1 MAHIKSSSERASAT
15 PTEWLPLG
23 RQIGELANEWSGR
36 YDLVG
41 YVGENAG
48 HGAPACYNPALAEIE
63 VDVVRAFGKGIK
75 PEMIGDLSQRKNQYE
90 FPRAIGAL
98 YHEAFHACFS
108 EWSLERAQE
117 DLESDEY
124 RALVLLEETRIEY
137 QGLLAKPRSAKFLR
151 ASAMDLVVA
160 DSAEEFSTM
169 PDTKKSAF
177 MVGLI
182 HSRVEA
188 GILEELDVVEV
199 TDLVDSFLGYD
210 TVSALLEIAEKFRAH
225 DDHGKADPVLYDL
238 AREWAKIVRDK
249 SEENGESEES
259 AEGEGEGEGEAP
271 SELAEA
277 LADALAEAQAQVS
290 VASGEALDEQEQ
302 SEDWKEEVENKV
314 SKAKD
319 SQMNEETAKKIFSK
333 NSGGSGRTSSRVME
347 TRLPTAGERRGAVTI
362 ATWLEKAKYRERDLT
377 EIASVV
383 PPGRLRTRALVQ
395 GKAMEARGVRQEVAP
410 FRKKVRKQTEE
421 PTLTVGVMV
430 DISGSMSSAM
440 EPMASTAWIMSEAVR
455 RVQGKTAMVYYG
467 NEVFPTLK
475 PGQHLGEVNVWSA
488 PDGTEKFDEAFRAL
502 DGGLNLLNGTGARLL
517 VVTSD
522 GAYTSDQH
530 DKAKKWV
537 KRCKEAGVAVL
548 WLPFDNGYYARGVE
562 RLGATVIPGVLDPA
576 TSALEIGKQASQALT
591 EVGRR
596 NA

>member
-1 MAHIKSSSERASAT
+1 MAHIKTSSERASAT

-63 VDVVRAFGKGIK
+63 VDVARAFGKGIK
-75 PEMIGDLSQRKNQYE
+75 PEMIGDLHQRKNQYE

-98 YHEAFHACFS
+98 YHEAFHATFS
-108 EWSLERAQE
+108 EWSMPEAHEALEQ
-117 DLESDEY
+117 DEY
-124 RALVLLEETRIEY
+124 DSLVLLEETRIEY
-137 QGLLAKPRSAKFLR
+137 QGLLAKPRARQFLR
-151 ASAMDLVVA
+151 ACAMELVVA
-160 DSAEEFSTM
+160 DSAEGFSTM

-177 MVGLI
+177 LVALV

-188 GILEELDVVEV
+188 GILDPEDVAEII
-199 TDLVDSFLGYD
+199 DLVDRFLGYD
-210 TVSALLEIAEKFRAH
+210 TVSALLEVAEKFRSH
-225 DDHGKADPVLYDL
+225 DDHANAYPVLYDL

-249 SEENGESEES
+249 SEENGESQEASSEGESES
-259 AEGEGEGEGEAP
+259 ALSEFGE
-271 SELAEA
+271 
-277 LADALAEAQAQVS
+277 ALAEAMEEAKAT
-290 VASGEALDEQEQ
+290 ASISSSEALDEQEQ
-302 SEDWKEEVENKV
+302 KEEWQEQVENKA
-314 SKAKD
+314 SEAKD
-319 SQMNEETAKKIFSK
+319 SQVNAETAKKIFSK
-333 NSGGSGRTSSRVME
+333 GSGGEGRTSSRLIE
-347 TRLPTAGERRGAVTI
+347 TRQPTTEERRGAVTI
-362 ATWLEKAKYRERDLT
+362 ATWLEKAKYRERDIT
-377 EIASVV
+377 EVASVV

-395 GKAMEARGVRQEVAP
+395 SKAMEARGVRQEVAP
-410 FRKKVRKQTEE
+410 FRKKVRKQTDE

-475 PGQHLGEVNVWSA
+475 PGQHLGEVKVWSA

-502 DGGLNLLNGTGARLL
+502 DGGLNLLNGSGARLL

-522 GAYTSDQH
+522 GAYVSDQYE
-530 DKAKKWV
+530 KAKKWV
-537 KRCKEAGVAVL
+537 KRCREAGVAVL
-548 WLPFDNGYYARGVE
+548 WLPFDNGYYARNVE
-562 RLGATVIPGVLDPA
+562 RLGATVVPGVLDPA
-576 TSALEIGKQASQALT
+576 TSALEIGREASRALT

>member
-15 PTEWLPLG
+15 PTEWLNLG
-23 RQIGELANEWSGR
+23 RQVGELANEWSGR

-63 VDVVRAFGKGIK
+63 VDVVRAFGKGIT
-75 PEMIGDLSQRKNQYE
+75 PEMIGDLHQRKNQYE
-90 FPRAIGAL
+90 FPRAVGAL
-98 YHEAFHACFS
+98 YHEAFHATFS
-108 EWSLERAQE
+108 EWSMEKARE
-117 DLESDEY
+117 DLEKDEY
-124 RALVLLEETRIEY
+124 DALVLLEETRIEF
-137 QGLLAKPRSAKFLR
+137 QGLLVKPRSKEFLR
-151 ASAMDLVVA
+151 ACAMELVVA
-160 DSAEEFSTM
+160 DSAEGFSTM
-169 PDTKKSAF
+169 PDTAKSAF
-177 MVGLI
+177 LVALV

-188 GILEELDVVEV
+188 GVLAPEDVAEI
-199 TDLVDSFLGYD
+199 TDLVDEFLGYD

-225 DDHGKADPVLYDL
+225 DDHANADPVLYGL
-238 AREWAKIVRDK
+238 AREWAKTVRDK
-249 SEENGESEES
+249 VEENGESQES
-259 AEGEGEGEGEAP
+259 GSEGEGESAM
-271 SELAEA
+271 SEFAEA
-277 LADALAEAQAQVS
+277 LAEAMEEAKAT
-290 VASGEALDEQEQ
+290 VAISSTEALDEQEQ
-302 SEDWKEEVENKV
+302 KEDWQEQVETKA

-333 NSGGSGRTSSRVME
+333 GSGGEGRTSSRLVE
-347 TRLPTAGERRGAVTI
+347 TRQPTTEERRGAVTI
-362 ATWLEKAKYRERDLT
+362 ASWLEKAKYRERDIT

-395 GKAMEARGVRQEVAP
+395 SKAMEARGVRQEVAP
-410 FRKKVRKQTEE
+410 FRKKVRKQTDE

-475 PGQHLGEVNVWSA
+475 PGQHLGDVKVWSA
-488 PDGTEKFDEAFRAL
+488 PDGTERFDEAFRAL
-502 DGGLNLLNGTGARLL
+502 DGGLNLLNGSGARLL

-522 GAYTSDQH
+522 GAYTSDQY

-537 KRCKEAGVAVL
+537 KRCKESGVAVL

-562 RLGATVIPGVLDPA
+562 RLGATVVSGVLDPA
-576 TSALEIGKQASQALT
+576 TSALEIGKEASRALT

>member
-63 VDVVRAFGKGIK
+63 VDVVRAFGKGTT
-75 PEMIGDLSQRKNQYE
+75 PEMIGDLSQRKSQYE

-108 EWSLERAQE
+108 EWSMENAHEALKE
-117 DLESDEY
+117 DEY
-124 RALVLLEETRIEY
+124 QALVLLEETRIEF
-137 QGLLAKPRSAKFLR
+137 QGLLAKPRSKEFLR
-151 ASAMDLVVA
+151 ACAMELVVA
-160 DSAEEFSTM
+160 DSAEGFSTM
-169 PDTKKSAF
+169 PDTAKSAF
-177 MVGLI
+177 LVALV
-182 HSRVEA
+182 HARVEA
-188 GILEELDVVEV
+188 GILDSEDVAEI
-199 TDLVDSFLGYD
+199 TNLVDEFLGYD

-225 DDHGKADPVLYDL
+225 DDHANADPVLYGL
-238 AREWAKIVRDK
+238 AREWAEIVRDK
-249 SEENGESEES
+249 VEENGESEES
-259 AEGEGEGEGEAP
+259 SSEGEGESAM
-271 SELAEA
+271 SEFAEA
-277 LADALAEAQAQVS
+277 LAEAMEEAKAT
-290 VASGEALDEQEQ
+290 VAISSTEALDEQEQ
-302 SEDWKEEVENKV
+302 KEDWQEQVETKA

-319 SQMNEETAKKIFSK
+319 SQVNAETAKKIFSK
-333 NSGGSGRTSSRVME
+333 GSGGEGRTSSRLIE
-347 TRLPTAGERRGAVTI
+347 TRQPTTEERRGAVTI
-362 ATWLEKAKYRERDLT
+362 ASWLEKAKYRERDIT

-395 GKAMEARGVRQEVAP
+395 SKAMEARGVRQEVAP
-410 FRKKVRKQTEE
+410 FRKKVRRQTDE

-475 PGQHLGEVNVWSA
+475 PGQHLGDVKVWSA

-502 DGGLNLLNGTGARLL
+502 DGGLNLLNGSGARLL

-522 GAYTSDQH
+522 GAYVSDQYE
-530 DKAKKWV
+530 KAKKWV
-537 KRCKEAGVAVL
+537 KRCREAGVAVL
-548 WLPFDNGYYARGVE
+548 WLPFDNGHYARGVE
-562 RLGATVIPGVLDPA
+562 RLGATVISGVLDPA
-576 TSALEIGKQASQALT
+576 TSALEIGREASRALT
-591 EVGRR
+591 EVGKR

>member
-1 MAHIKSSSERASAT
+1 MAHIKTSSERASAT

-63 VDVVRAFGKGIK
+63 VDVARAFGKGIK
-75 PEMIGDLSQRKNQYE
+75 PEMIGDLHQRKNQYE

-98 YHEAFHACFS
+98 YHEAFHATFS
-108 EWSLERAQE
+108 EWSMPEAHEALEQ
-117 DLESDEY
+117 DEY
-124 RALVLLEETRIEY
+124 DSLVLLEETRIEF
-137 QGLLAKPRSAKFLR
+137 QGLLAKPRARQFLR
-151 ASAMDLVVA
+151 ACAMELVVA
-160 DSAEEFSTM
+160 DSAEGFSTM

-177 MVGLI
+177 LVALV

-188 GILEELDVVEV
+188 GILDPEDVAEII
-199 TDLVDSFLGYD
+199 DLVDRFLGYD
-210 TVSALLEIAEKFRAH
+210 TVSALLEVAEKFRSH
-225 DDHGKADPVLYDL
+225 DDHANAYPVLYDL

-249 SEENGESEES
+249 SEENGESQEASSEGESES
-259 AEGEGEGEGEAP
+259 ALSEFGE
-271 SELAEA
+271 
-277 LADALAEAQAQVS
+277 ALAEAMEEAKAT
-290 VASGEALDEQEQ
+290 ASISSSEALDEQEQ
-302 SEDWKEEVENKV
+302 KEEWQEQVETKA
-314 SKAKD
+314 SEAKD
-319 SQMNEETAKKIFSK
+319 SQVNEETAKKIFSK
-333 NSGGSGRTSSRVME
+333 GSGGEGRTSSRLIE
-347 TRLPTAGERRGAVTI
+347 TRQPTTEERRGAVTI
-362 ATWLEKAKYRERDLT
+362 ATWLEKAKYRERDIT
-377 EIASVV
+377 EVASVV

-395 GKAMEARGVRQEVAP
+395 SKAMEARGVRQEVAP
-410 FRKKVRKQTEE
+410 FRKKVRKQTDE

-475 PGQHLGEVNVWSA
+475 PGQHLGEVKVWSA

-502 DGGLNLLNGTGARLL
+502 DGGLNLLNGSGARLL

-530 DKAKKWV
+530 DKAQKWV
-537 KRCKEAGVAVL
+537 KRCREAGVAVL
-548 WLPFDNGYYARGVE
+548 WLPFDNGYYARNVE
-562 RLGATVIPGVLDPA
+562 RLGATVVPGVLDPA
-576 TSALEIGKQASQALT
+576 TSALEIGREASRALT

>member
-1 MAHIKSSSERASAT
+1 MAHIKTSSERASAT
-15 PTEWLPLG
+15 PPEWLPLG

-63 VDVVRAFGKGIK
+63 VDVARAFGKGIK
-75 PEMIGDLSQRKNQYE
+75 PEMIGDLHQRKNQYE

-98 YHEAFHACFS
+98 YHEAFHATFS
-108 EWSLERAQE
+108 EWSMPEAHEALEQ
-117 DLESDEY
+117 DEY
-124 RALVLLEETRIEY
+124 DSLVLLEETRIEY
-137 QGLLAKPRSAKFLR
+137 QGLLAKPRARQFLR
-151 ASAMDLVVA
+151 ACAMELVVA
-160 DSAEEFSTM
+160 DSAEGFSTM

-177 MVGLI
+177 LVALV

-188 GILEELDVVEV
+188 GILDPEDVAEI

-210 TVSALLEIAEKFRAH
+210 TVSALLEVAEKFRSH
-225 DDHGKADPVLYDL
+225 DDHANAYPVLYDL

-249 SEENGESEES
+249 SEENGESQEASSEGESES
-259 AEGEGEGEGEAP
+259 ALSEFGE
-271 SELAEA
+271 
-277 LADALAEAQAQVS
+277 ALAEAMEEAKAI
-290 VASGEALDEQEQ
+290 ASISSSEALDEQEQ
-302 SEDWKEEVENKV
+302 KEEWQEQVENKA
-314 SKAKD
+314 SEAKD
-319 SQMNEETAKKIFSK
+319 SQVNAETAKKIFSK
-333 NSGGSGRTSSRVME
+333 GSGGEGRTSSRLIE
-347 TRLPTAGERRGAVTI
+347 TRQPTTEERRGAVTI
-362 ATWLEKAKYRERDLT
+362 ATWLEKAKYRERDIT
-377 EIASVV
+377 EVASVV

-395 GKAMEARGVRQEVAP
+395 SKAMEARGVRQEVAP
-410 FRKKVRKQTEE
+410 FRKKVRKQTDE

-475 PGQHLGEVNVWSA
+475 PGQHLGEVKVWSA

-502 DGGLNLLNGTGARLL
+502 DGGLNLLNGSGARLL

-530 DKAKKWV
+530 DKAQKWV
-537 KRCKEAGVAVL
+537 KRCREAGVAVL
-548 WLPFDNGYYARGVE
+548 WLPFDNGYYARNVE
-562 RLGATVIPGVLDPA
+562 RLGATVVPGVLDPA
-576 TSALEIGKQASQALT
+576 TSALEIGREASRALT

>member
-23 RQIGELANEWSGR
+23 RQIGQLANEWSGR

-63 VDVVRAFGKGIK
+63 VDVVRAFGKGVT
-75 PEMIGDLSQRKNQYE
+75 PEMIGDLHQRKAQYE

-98 YHEAFHACFS
+98 YHEAFHATFS
-108 EWSLERAQE
+108 EWSMEKAH
-117 DLESDEY
+117 ESLKEDEY
-124 RALVLLEETRIEY
+124 GALVLLEETRIEF
-137 QGLLAKPRSAKFLR
+137 QGLLAKPRSKEFLR
-151 ASAMDLVVA
+151 ASAMELVVA
-160 DSAEEFSTM
+160 DSAESFSTM
-169 PDTKKSAF
+169 PDTAKSAF
-177 MVGLI
+177 LVALV
-182 HSRVEA
+182 HARVEA
-188 GILEELDVVEV
+188 GILDSEDVEEV
-199 TDLVDSFLGYD
+199 TELVESFLGYE
-210 TVSALLEIAEKFRAH
+210 TVSQLLEIAEKFRAH
-225 DDHGKADPVLYDL
+225 DDHANADPVLYDL
-238 AREWAKIVRDK
+238 AREWAKIVREE
-249 SEENGESEES
+249 SEANGESQEPGS
-259 AEGEGEGEGEAP
+259 EGEGEGAP
-271 SELAEA
+271 SEFAEALAEA
-277 LADALAEAQAQVS
+277 LEEAKAM
-290 VASGEALDEQEQ
+290 VAISSTQALDDQEQ
-302 SEDWKEEVENKV
+302 KEEWQEQVENKA

-319 SQMNEETAKKIFSK
+319 SQLNRDTAKKIFSK
-333 NSGGSGRTSSRVME
+333 GSGGEGRTSSRLIN
-347 TRLPTAGERRGAVTI
+347 TRQPTTEERRGAVTI

-395 GKAMEARGVRQEVAP
+395 GQAMESRGVYQQVAP
-410 FRKKVRKQTEE
+410 FRKKVRRQTDE

-502 DGGLNLLNGTGARLL
+502 DGALNLLDGSGARLL

-522 GAYTSDQH
+522 GAYTSDQG
-530 DKAKKWV
+530 DKARKWV
-537 KRCKEAGVAVL
+537 KRCREAGVAVL
-548 WLPFDNGYYARGVE
+548 WLPFDNGYYAKAME
-562 RLGATVIPGVLDPA
+562 RLGASVVLGELDPA
-576 TSALEIGKQASQALT
+576 TSALEIGREASRALT
-591 EVGRR
+591 AVGRR

>member
-23 RQIGELANEWSGR
+23 RQVGELANLWSGR

-63 VDVVRAFGKGIK
+63 VDVVRAFGKGVT
-75 PEMIGDLSQRKNQYE
+75 PEMIGDLHQRKAQYE
-90 FPRAIGAL
+90 FPRAVGAL
-98 YHEAFHACFS
+98 YHEAFHATFS
-108 EWSLERAQE
+108 EWSMEKAH
-117 DLESDEY
+117 ESLKEDEY
-124 RALVLLEETRIEY
+124 GALVLLEETRIEY
-137 QGLLAKPRSAKFLR
+137 QGLLAKPRSLPFLR

-160 DSAEEFSTM
+160 DSTETFSTM
-169 PDTKKSAF
+169 PDTAKSAF
-177 MVGLI
+177 LVALV
-182 HSRVEA
+182 HARAEA
-188 GILEELDVVEV
+188 GILDPEDVAEI
-199 TDLVDSFLGYD
+199 TDLVDEFLGYE
-210 TVSALLEIAEKFRAH
+210 TVSQLLEIAEKFRAH
-225 DDHGKADPVLYDL
+225 DDHANADPVLYDL

-249 SEENGESEES
+249 TEENRENQEPGS
-259 AEGEGEGEGEAP
+259 EGEGESAL
-271 SELAEA
+271 SEFAEA
-277 LADALAEAQAQVS
+277 LVEAMEEAKAT
-290 VASGEALDEQEQ
+290 VAISGSQSLDEQEQ
-302 SEDWKEEVENKV
+302 KEDWQEQVEEKA
-314 SKAKD
+314 SKSKD
-319 SQMNEETAKKIFSK
+319 DQMNRDTAKKIFSK
-333 NSGGSGRTSSRVME
+333 SSGGEGRTSSRLIE
-347 TRLPTAGERRGAVTI
+347 TRKPTTEERRGAVTI
-362 ATWLEKAKYRERDLT
+362 ASWLEKAKYRERDLT

-395 GKAMEARGVRQEVAP
+395 GKAMEARGVYQQVAP

-430 DISGSMSSAM
+430 DISGSMNSAM

-475 PGQHLGEVNVWSA
+475 PGQHLGEVKVWSA
-488 PDGTEKFDEAFRAL
+488 SDGTERFDEAFRAL
-502 DGGLNLLNGTGARLL
+502 DGALNLLNGSGARLL

-522 GAYTSDQH
+522 GAYTSEEV
-530 DKAKKWV
+530 KKSRKWV
-537 KRCKEAGVAVL
+537 KRCREAGVAVL
-548 WLPFDNGYYARGVE
+548 WLPFDGGYHSSPLE
-562 RLGATVIPGVLDPA
+562 NLGATVVRGELDPA
-576 TSALEIGKQASQALT
+576 TSALEIGKQASRALT

>member
-23 RQIGELANEWSGR
+23 RQVGELANLWSGR

-63 VDVVRAFGKGIK
+63 VDVVRAFGKGVT
-75 PEMIGDLSQRKNQYE
+75 PEMIGDLHERKAQYE

-108 EWSLERAQE
+108 EWSMEKAHETLKK
-117 DLESDEY
+117 DEY
-124 RALVLLEETRIEY
+124 DALVLLEETRIEY
-137 QGLLAKPRSAKFLR
+137 QGLLAKPRSKDFLR
-151 ASAMDLVVA
+151 ASAMELVVA
-160 DSAEEFSTM
+160 DSAESFTTL
-169 PDTKKSAF
+169 PDTAKSAF
-177 MVGLI
+177 LVALV

-188 GILEELDVVEV
+188 GILDSEDVVEV
-199 TDLVDSFLGYD
+199 TELVDEFLGYEV
-210 TVSALLEIAEKFRAH
+210 VSQLLEIAEKFRAH
-225 DDHGKADPVLYDL
+225 DDHANADPVLYDL
-238 AREWAKIVRDK
+238 AREWAKLVRET
-249 SEENGESEES
+249 SEENGESPEGSEGS
-259 AEGEGEGEGEAP
+259 EGSEGEL
-271 SELAEA
+271 SEFAEA
-277 LADALAEAQAQVS
+277 LAEAMEEAKAT
-290 VASGEALDEQEQ
+290 VAISSTEALDEQEQ
-302 SEDWKEEVENKV
+302 KEDWQEQVETKA

-319 SQMNEETAKKIFSK
+319 SQVNAETAKKIFSK
-333 NSGGSGRTSSRVME
+333 GSGGEGRTSSRLIE
-347 TRLPTAGERRGAVTI
+347 TRQPTTEERRGAVTI
-362 ATWLEKAKYRERDLT
+362 ASWLEKAKYRERDIT

-395 GKAMEARGVRQEVAP
+395 SKAMEARGVYQQVAP
-410 FRKKVRKQTEE
+410 FRKKVRKQTDE

-475 PGQHLGEVNVWSA
+475 PGQHLGDVKVWSA

-502 DGGLNLLNGTGARLL
+502 DGGLNLLNGSGARLL

-522 GAYTSDQH
+522 GAYTSDQY
-530 DKAKKWV
+530 DKSLKWV
-537 KRCKEAGVAVL
+537 KRCREAGVAVL
-548 WLPFDNGYYARGVE
+548 WLPFDNGHYARGVE
-562 RLGATVIPGVLDPA
+562 RLGATVVKGVLDPS
-576 TSALEIGKQASQALT
+576 TSALEIGREASRALT

>member
-1 MAHIKSSSERASAT
+1 MAHIKTSSERASAT

-63 VDVVRAFGKGIK
+63 VDVARAFGKGIK
-75 PEMIGDLSQRKNQYE
+75 PEMIGDLHQRKNQYE

-98 YHEAFHACFS
+98 YHEAFHATFS
-108 EWSLERAQE
+108 EWSMPEAHEALEQ
-117 DLESDEY
+117 DEY
-124 RALVLLEETRIEY
+124 DSLVLLEETRIEY
-137 QGLLAKPRSAKFLR
+137 QGLLAKPRARQFLR
-151 ASAMDLVVA
+151 ACAMELVVA
-160 DSAEEFSTM
+160 DSAEGFSTM

-177 MVGLI
+177 LVALV

-188 GILEELDVVEV
+188 GILDPEDVAEIIDVVDRV
-199 TDLVDSFLGYD
+199 LGFV
-210 TVSALLEIAEKFRAH
+210 TVSALREVAEKFRSH
-225 DDHGKADPVLYDL
+225 DDHANAYPVLYDL

-249 SEENGESEES
+249 VEENGEAQES
-259 AEGEGEGEGEAP
+259 AGEGEGESALSEFGE
-271 SELAEA
+271 
-277 LADALAEAQAQVS
+277 ALAEAMEEAKAI
-290 VASGEALDEQEQ
+290 ASISSSEALDEQEQ
-302 SEDWKEEVENKV
+302 KEEWQEQVETKA
-314 SKAKD
+314 SEAKD
-319 SQMNEETAKKIFSK
+319 SQVNEETAKKIFSK
-333 NSGGSGRTSSRVME
+333 GSGGEGRTSSRLIE
-347 TRLPTAGERRGAVTI
+347 TRQPTTEERRGAVTI
-362 ATWLEKAKYRERDLT
+362 ATWLEKAKYRERDIT
-377 EIASVV
+377 EVASVV

-395 GKAMEARGVRQEVAP
+395 SKAMEARGVRQEVAP
-410 FRKKVRKQTEE
+410 FRKKVRKQTDE

-475 PGQHLGEVNVWSA
+475 PGQHLGEVKVWSA

-502 DGGLNLLNGTGARLL
+502 DGGLNLLNGSGARLL

-530 DKAKKWV
+530 DKAQKWV
-537 KRCKEAGVAVL
+537 KRCREAGVAVL
-548 WLPFDNGYYARGVE
+548 WLPFDNGYYARNVE
-562 RLGATVIPGVLDPA
+562 RLGATVVPGVLDPA
-576 TSALEIGKQASQALT
+576 TSALEIGREASRALT

>member
-63 VDVVRAFGKGIK
+63 VDVVRAFGKGVT
-75 PEMIGDLSQRKNQYE
+75 PAMIGDLSQRKNQYE

-98 YHEAFHACFS
+98 YHEAFHATFS
-108 EWSLERAQE
+108 EWSMPEAHEALEA
-117 DLESDEY
+117 DEY
-124 RALVLLEETRIEY
+124 DALVLLEETRIEY
-137 QGLLAKPRSAKFLR
+137 QGLLAKPRSKPFLR

-160 DSAEEFSTM
+160 DSAESFATM

-177 MVGLI
+177 LVALV
-182 HSRVEA
+182 HTRVEA
-188 GILEELDVVEV
+188 GILEAEDVAEV
-199 TDLVDSFLGYD
+199 TDLVETFLGYEV
-210 TVSALLEIAEKFRAH
+210 VSELLAISEKFREYDNH
-225 DDHGKADPVLYDL
+225 RNADPVLYDL
-238 AREWAKIVRDK
+238 AREWAKLVRET
-249 SEENGESEES
+249 SEENG
-259 AEGEGEGEGEAP
+259 EGEGEGEGEGGAGAP

-277 LADALAEAQAQVS
+277 LQ
-290 VASGEALDEQEQ
+290 EALEEARAQTAISSSESLNDQEQ
-302 SEDWKEEVENKV
+302 NEDWQEQVE
-314 SKAKD
+314 SKASEAKD
-319 SQMNEETAKKIFSK
+319 TQLNEDTAKKIFSK
-333 NSGGSGRTSSRVME
+333 ASGGEGKTSSRLIE
-347 TRLPTAGERRGAVTI
+347 TRLPLPEERRGAVTI
-362 ATWLEKAKYRERDLT
+362 ATWLEKAKYRERDIT
-377 EIASVV
+377 EIASVT

-467 NEVFPTLK
+467 SEVFPTLK
-475 PGQHLGEVNVWSA
+475 PGQHLSDVKVWSA

-502 DGGLNLLNGTGARLL
+502 DGGLNLLNGSGARLL

-522 GAYTSDQH
+522 GAYTADQA

-548 WLPFDNGYYARGVE
+548 WLPFDSGYYARGVE
-562 RLGATVIPGVLDPA
+562 RFGATVIPGYLDPA
-576 TSALEIGKQASQALT
+576 TSALEIGKQASRALS

>member
-160 DSAEEFSTM
+160 DSAESFSTM

-210 TVSALLEIAEKFRAH
+210 TVSALLEIADKFRAH

-259 AEGEGEGEGEAP
+259 AEGDGEGEGEA
-271 SELAEA
+271 AE
-277 LADALAEAQAQVS
+277 
-290 VASGEALDEQEQ
+290 G
-302 SEDWKEEVENKV
+302 
-314 SKAKD
+314 
-319 SQMNEETAKKIFSK
+319 
-333 NSGGSGRTSSRVME
+333 
-347 TRLPTAGERRGAVTI
+347 
-362 ATWLEKAKYRERDLT
+362 
-377 EIASVV
+377 
-383 PPGRLRTRALVQ
+383 
-395 GKAMEARGVRQEVAP
+395 
-410 FRKKVRKQTEE
+410 
-421 PTLTVGVMV
+421 
-430 DISGSMSSAM
+430 
-440 EPMASTAWIMSEAVR
+440 
-455 RVQGKTAMVYYG
+455 
-467 NEVFPTLK
+467 
-475 PGQHLGEVNVWSA
+475 
-488 PDGTEKFDEAFRAL
+488 
-502 DGGLNLLNGTGARLL
+502 
-517 VVTSD
+517 
-522 GAYTSDQH
+522 
-530 DKAKKWV
+530 
-537 KRCKEAGVAVL
+537 
-548 WLPFDNGYYARGVE
+548 
-562 RLGATVIPGVLDPA
+562 
-576 TSALEIGKQASQALT
+576 
-591 EVGRR
+591 
-596 NA
+596 

>member
-1 MAHIKSSSERASAT
+1 MAHIKTSSERASST
-15 PTEWLPLG
+15 PSEWLPLG
-23 RQIGELANEWSGR
+23 RQIGELANAWSGR

-48 HGAPACYNPALAEIE
+48 HGAPACYNPTLAEIE
-63 VDVVRAFGKGIK
+63 VDVVRAFGKGVT

-98 YHEAFHACFS
+98 YHEAFHATFS
-108 EWSLERAQE
+108 EWDMPSAHEALKE
-117 DLESDEY
+117 DEY
-124 RALVLLEETRIEY
+124 DALVLLEETRIEY
-137 QGLLAKPRSAKFLR
+137 QGLLAKPRSKPFLR

-160 DSAEEFSTM
+160 DSAESFSTM
-169 PDTKKSAF
+169 PDTKKSAWL
-177 MVGLI
+177 VGLV

-188 GILEELDVVEV
+188 GILDEWDVVEV
-199 TDLVDSFLGYD
+199 TELVDKFLGYEV
-210 TVSALLEIAEKFRAH
+210 VSKLLEIAEKFRAH
-225 DDHGKADPVLYDL
+225 DDHANADPVLYDL
-238 AREWAKIVRDK
+238 AREWAKIVRDTA
-249 SEENGESEES
+249 EENGESSEGS
-259 AEGEGEGEGEAP
+259 EGEGEL
-271 SELAEA
+271 SEFAEA
-277 LADALAEAQAQVS
+277 LSEALSEAMAQVS
-290 VASGEALDEQEQ
+290 VSSNEALEEQEQ
-302 SEDWKEEVENKV
+302 KEDWQEQVETKA
-314 SKAKD
+314 SQAKD
-319 SQMNEETAKKIFSK
+319 EQINQDTAKKIFSK
-333 NSGGSGRTSSRVME
+333 SSGGSGKSSSRLIE
-347 TRLPTAGERRGAVTI
+347 TRQPTTDERRGAVTI
-362 ATWLEKAKYRERDLT
+362 ATWLEKAKYRERDIT

-395 GKAMEARGVRQEVAP
+395 GKAMEARGVRQQVEP
-410 FRKKVRKQTEE
+410 FRKKVRKMTEE

-488 PDGTEKFDEAFRAL
+488 PDGTESFDEAFRAL
-502 DGGLNLLNGTGARLL
+502 DGGLNLLNGSGARLL

-522 GAYTSDQH
+522 GAYTSAQR
-530 DKAKKWV
+530 DKAEKWIR
-537 KRCKEAGVAVL
+537 RCREAGVAVL
-548 WLPFDNGYYARGVE
+548 WLPFDNGYYATSVE
-562 RLGATVIPGVLDPA
+562 RLGATVVRGVLDPA
-576 TSALEIGKQASQALT
+576 TSALEIGKEASRALT